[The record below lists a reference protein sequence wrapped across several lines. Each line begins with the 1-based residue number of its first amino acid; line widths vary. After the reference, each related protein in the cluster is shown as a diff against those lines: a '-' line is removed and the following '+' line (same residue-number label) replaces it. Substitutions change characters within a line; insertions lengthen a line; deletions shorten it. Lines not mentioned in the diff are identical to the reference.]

1 MNLSLLVIAPLIT
14 AVAVLFCRGLNGIR
28 WISLAGVAVQLVLSF
43 GLLALYRQ
51 ERAAGNGAALLF
63 EYRHAW
69 FPALNIWYH
78 VGVDGISVAMVLL
91 TAFVM
96 VAAVLVSWKV
106 ERMGKE
112 FFFLLLLLSAG
123 AYGFF
128 LSLDLFTLFFFLE
141 ISVIPKFL
149 LIGIWGSGPK
159 EYSAMK
165 LALMLMG
172 GSALV
177 FVGLLGL
184 YYSTGG
190 AGGPGGMGGL
200 GGAGGLG
207 GLGGPGG
214 MGGLGGL
221 GGPHSFDWEAISRM
235 HLPAEVQRRFFPF
248 LFVGF
253 GVFTALF
260 PFHTWVPD
268 GHSSAPTA
276 ASMFLAGISMKL
288 GGYGCLRVAVFLM
301 PDAARE
307 YSPVIILLA
316 TIAIVYGAFATMMQK
331 DLKYI
336 NAYSS
341 ISHCGFILL
350 GIGMLTRTAITG
362 AVMQMISHGLMTALF
377 FAAIGMIYDR
387 THTRLVERLG
397 GLLKVM
403 PFISTIFVIAGL
415 CSLGLPGLSG
425 FVAEITVFMGS
436 WQRTGELYRLATI
449 LACAS
454 IVITA
459 VYILRATGQT
469 IMGPL
474 KDPGYNRLADATW
487 NERLAGILLGV
498 GIVAI
503 GVAPFWL
510 SELLRPGVSAI
521 MGHVDN
527 GIIGHLDNGII
538 GHVEKAIIAG
548 KAHL

>member
-1 MNLSLLVIAPLIT
+1 MNLSLLILVPLIT
-14 AVAVLFCRGLNGIR
+14 ALAALACRGLNR
-28 WISLAGVAVQLVLSF
+28 VRRVSLAGVTAQLVIAF
-43 GLLALYRQ
+43 VLLALYWK
-51 ERAAGNGAALLF
+51 ERSGGNSAAMLF
-63 EYRHAW
+63 ETSHEW
-69 FPALNIWYH
+69 FAPLNIRYD
-78 VGVDGISVAMVLL
+78 VGVDGISVAMILL

-96 VAAVLVSWKV
+96 VAAVLVSW
-106 ERMGKE
+106 RIGSMGKE
-112 FFFLLLLLSAG
+112 FFVLLLFLSAG

-128 LSLDLFTLFFFLE
+128 VSLDLFTLFFFLE

-149 LIGIWGSGPK
+149 LIGVWGSGRK

-165 LALMLMG
+165 LALMLMA
-172 GSALV
+172 GSAMV
-177 FVGLLGL
+177 FIGLLGI
-184 YYSTGG
+184 YYHTG
-190 AGGPGGMGGL
+190 
-200 GGAGGLG
+200 
-207 GLGGPGG
+207 
-214 MGGLGGL
+214 
-221 GGPHSFDWEAISRM
+221 SFDWQMISTM
-235 HLPAEVQRRFFPF
+235 QLPVGVQRLFFPF

-268 GHSSAPTA
+268 GHSAAPTA

-316 TIAIVYGAFATMMQK
+316 TIAIIYGAFATMMQK
-331 DLKYI
+331 DLKYV

-362 AVMQMISHGLMTALF
+362 AVMQMVSHGLMTALF

-403 PFISTIFVIAGL
+403 PFIATIFVIAGL

-425 FVAEITVFMGS
+425 FAAEITVFMGS
-436 WQRTGELYRLATI
+436 WERTGGMYRLATV

-454 IVITA
+454 IVVTA
-459 VYILRATGQT
+459 VYILRATGQS

-474 KDPGYNRLADATW
+474 RDAHYNELTDATW
-487 NERLAGILLGV
+487 NERLAGVLLV
-498 GIVAI
+498 AGIVAI

-510 SELLRPGVSAI
+510 TDLLGPGVSAI
-521 MGHVDN
+521 MD
-527 GIIGHLDNGII
+527 HLF
-538 GHVEKAIIAG
+538 K
-548 KAHL
+548 